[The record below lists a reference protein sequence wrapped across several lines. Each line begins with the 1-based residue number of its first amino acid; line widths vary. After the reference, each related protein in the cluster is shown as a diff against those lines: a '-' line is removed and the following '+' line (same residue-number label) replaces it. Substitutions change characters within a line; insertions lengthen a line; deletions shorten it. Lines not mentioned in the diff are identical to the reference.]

1 MNYFSRRARGIFHI
15 RGKSIRKRMLEKVRA
30 KQSMR
35 SWTKEILTENKYD
48 IGNKRNGEQT
58 QHKEQR
64 SLTEKG

>member
-1 MNYFSRRARGIFHI
+1 
-15 RGKSIRKRMLEKVRA
+15 
-30 KQSMR
+30 MR

-64 SLTEKG
+64 SLTEKDTAVWKIGYRHKGKKRER